1 MIGLTGPNGT
11 GKTTLANAFAKE
23 RGIPCVETSAS
34 AVFKRMGLDPKADYP
49 FEMRLAIQEML
60 LGVFCQQYKTA
71 AAKSSLFVT
80 DRTPIDLASYLLADV
95 QRETVFGND
104 NANQATIRY
113 VDSCLAAATHYFSV
127 IVLVQPGIQ
136 LAEREGKAPQCP
148 SYMAH
153 LNAVQLG
160 LMCDERFHGK
170 AESLPRAAT
179 DLTERVR
186 LLTLAASGAIPTP
199 PAVAERVLH

>member
-1 MIGLTGPNGT
+1 
-11 GKTTLANAFAKE
+11 
-23 RGIPCVETSAS
+23 
-34 AVFKRMGLDPKADYP
+34 MGLDPKADYP

-71 AAKSSLFVT
+71 AAKGSLFVA

-95 QRETVFGND
+95 QRGTVFGND
-104 NANQATIRY
+104 VANKATLKYI
-113 VDSCLAAATHYFSV
+113 DSCLAAATHHFSV

-136 LAEREGKAPQCP
+136 LQEREGKAPQCP
-148 SYMAH
+148 SYMEH

-170 AESLPRAAT
+170 AKSIPRHVL
-179 DLTERVR
+179 DLSERVR

-199 PAVAERVLH
+199 PAIAERVLH